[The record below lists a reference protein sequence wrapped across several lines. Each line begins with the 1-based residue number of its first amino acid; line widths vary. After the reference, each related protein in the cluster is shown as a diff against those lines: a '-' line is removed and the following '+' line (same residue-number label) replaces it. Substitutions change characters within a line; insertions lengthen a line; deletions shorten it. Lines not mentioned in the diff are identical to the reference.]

1 VYHKPK
7 LKNKGSKKNNNSIAA
22 DPILPPTQ
30 LLGPA
35 VANAM
40 AGRPTRRVRK
50 LAPNKCTS

>member
-1 VYHKPK
+1 

-50 LAPNKCTS
+50 LAPNKCTI